1 MRIRIRIRV
10 VVFVAVLVALMLGV
24 VSVVFAQT
32 TPAAA
37 VACPGAPAPRLKVGD
52 VARPAQVFSSLRSG
66 LGSAIVLKV
75 MLKSTGDTFT
85 ILEGPLCSFGPHN
98 WYKVNHSGITG
109 YVTEGE
115 GITYWIEKVPAPTPT
130 LTPIPPPTQSP
141 PKPGPCVGAPA
152 PRLKANDLARP
163 AQVFSSLRA
172 GLDSNV
178 VLKVML
184 KSAGD
189 TFTVLEGPYC
199 GTGPHNWYKVNHA
212 GMTGWVTEG
221 QGSTYWIELVPK

>member
-1 MRIRIRIRV
+1 MRIRIRIKIV
-10 VVFVAVLVALMLGV
+10 IYTAVLATLMLGL

-32 TPAAA
+32 TTAAA
-37 VACPGAPAPRLKVGD
+37 VACPGAPVPRLKAGD
-52 VARPAQVFSSLRSG
+52 VARPAQVFSSLRAS
-66 LGSAIVLKV
+66 LGSAIVSKV
-75 MLKSTGDTFT
+75 MLKSAGDTFT

-98 WYKVNHSGITG
+98 WYKVNHNGTVG

-115 GITYWIEKVPAPTPT
+115 GLTYWIEKVPPPAPTPTPT
-130 LTPIPPPTQSP
+130 LTPIPPQSV
-141 PKPGPCVGAPA
+141 PGPCLGAPA
-152 PRLKANDLARP
+152 PRLKVNDVARP

-178 VLKVML
+178 ILKVML
-184 KSAGD
+184 KSTGD
-189 TFTVLEGPYC
+189 TFTVLEGPFC

-212 GMTGWVTEG
+212 GTIGWVTEG